1 MLDDHAEEIEALTR
15 RGLDYYGR
23 NFVAEAIGCWREV
36 LRLDPENVRAK
47 EYIELAS
54 TAVSGGAVDAW
65 DPIHRDFHPA
75 IVQEMIGQ
83 GRLDDALAWLYE
95 MRDRHPDANAVSD
108 QIRIVREQ
116 ISEIAIQRLGR
127 TDVAPARLRRD
138 VPAANGDAAYLLDR
152 IDGVCTVDDLITISR
167 LPRHKT
173 LRTLVTLLDD
183 GFIGFERTSTSP
195 GSARATDPGLRPS
208 DIASSPGSTRALEVS
223 SAGSVRAVE
232 LRLVSSDDGSHPP
245 SEPAAPND
253 VKPRAARRPRILIAE
268 SDSTRATMLRV
279 LLGTSYEF
287 LNATNGPETVEMA
300 VRHSPD
306 AIVIAF
312 QLTGLDGVETARRI
326 RGLPS
331 LRAVGIVFTAT
342 GLEANLVKPVLPE
355 LNARLVEKPIQKE
368 ELRNTISALL
378 PAGDA

>member
-1 MLDDHAEEIEALTR
+1 
-15 RGLDYYGR
+15 
-23 NFVAEAIGCWREV
+23 
-36 LRLDPENVRAK
+36 
-47 EYIELAS
+47 
-54 TAVSGGAVDAW
+54 
-65 DPIHRDFHPA
+65 
-75 IVQEMIGQ
+75 
-83 GRLDDALAWLYE
+83 

-108 QIRIVREQ
+108 QIRIVREM

-138 VPAANGDAAYLLDR
+138 VPATNGDAAYLLDR

-183 GFIGFERTSTSP
+183 GFIAFDRTGTSPGGLRASDPGSRASDITSSP
-195 GSARATDPGLRPS
+195 GSARA
-208 DIASSPGSTRALEVS
+208 LEGS
-223 SAGSVRAVE
+223 SAGSLRAVE

-245 SEPAAPND
+245 SEPAAPDD

-300 VRHSPD
+300 VRHAPD

-312 QLTGLDGVETARRI
+312 QLMGLDGVETARRI

-331 LRAVGIVFTAT
+331 LRAVGIVLTAT

-355 LNARLVEKPIQKE
+355 LNARLVEKPIHKE
-368 ELRNTISALL
+368 ELRKTISALL